1 MAYAHDGRL
10 LNIKASD
17 FGKYNS
23 TSFATGNNVSPKQFY
38 RIAHALGSN
47 SYYGGGGFVTNQ
59 GGGFSNTHGPNG
71 HRFTNAN
78 DNAYTGTPG
87 VTANNP
93 LPFTFKSTT
102 ARPRT
107 NSTGSAPS
115 ITVASMPLN
124 SPITTVSGRG
134 STGVDSNIKFSQLA
148 GIGPGSIPTDVCNNA
163 RGQANSVS
171 TVDVYGPTGG
181 TSTAGSFVVSKGSGN
196 NEYSSYYG
204 TTETNIAYT
213 VAHCNIANNWVE
225 VKLNTIAAAGDM
237 IIVYLCTTG
246 GSMYTHSGDPIY
258 LRSPTGAS
266 HSGATIGTYLAPN
279 KNETG
284 DDTFNAGY
292 YATVGSGGNV
302 GRVGFNPY
310 RSSGTYMPTIAHIFV
325 IKKGFGAISV
335 PAIANGFI
343 HLKTGATSYGTPQ
356 SSSYNIY
363 PRMGGAYFGSLH
375 GDSSQAFNITIATS
389 PFRSGG
395 NFGQWSPSNASHSG
409 QGVDWD
415 IAFSGCGQ
423 YATKGGQTGRH
434 GVWSV
439 TIDNYTGY
447 YYYAS
452 GKYGML
458 AYDGSGSSNYTPK
471 PTWGYIDTDY
481 AVHALT
487 IFR

>member
-23 TSFATGNNVSPKQFY
+23 TSFTTGNNVSPKQFY
-38 RIAHALGSN
+38 RIQHAIGSN
-47 SYYGGGGFVTNQ
+47 YYTGFTTNQ

-71 HRFTNAN
+71 HRFSNTTG
-78 DNAYTGTPG
+78 NAYTGNPSI
-87 VTANNP
+87 TANNP

-148 GIGPGSIPTDVCNNA
+148 GIGPGSIPTDVCDNA

-171 TVDVYGPTGG
+171 TVDVYPPDGPALTNG
-181 TSTAGSFVVSKGSGN
+181 TFVVSKGSGN

-204 TTETNIAYT
+204 TTATNIAYT
-213 VAHCNIANNWVE
+213 VVHCNIANSWVE

-237 IIVYLCTTG
+237 VVVYLCTTG
-246 GSMYTHSGDPIY
+246 GSMYTHTGDPIY

-266 HSGATIGTYLAPN
+266 HSGATIGTYMAPN

-284 DDTFNAGY
+284 DDTWNAGY

-325 IKKGFGAISV
+325 VKRGFGAIAV
-335 PAIANGFI
+335 PPTVANGFT
-343 HLKTGATSYGTPQ
+343 HLKYGATSYGTPQ
-356 SSSYNIY
+356 SNASYDTY
-363 PRMGGAYFGSLH
+363 PRQGGLYYGSIH
-375 GDSSQAFNITIATS
+375 GDGNQAFNITIATS

-395 NFGQWSPSNASHSG
+395 SFGQWSSSNASHSG

-415 IAFSGCGQ
+415 IAFAGCGQ
-423 YATKGGQTGRH
+423 LASKGGQYGFH

-439 TIDNYTGY
+439 TMDNYTGY
-447 YYYAS
+447 HYMTV
-452 GKYGML
+452 GKYGTL
-458 AYDGSGSSNYTPK
+458 SYAGSGSSNYSPK

>member
-23 TSFATGNNVSPKQFY
+23 TSHTTGNNVTPKQFY
-38 RIAHALGSN
+38 RIPHATTSN
-47 SYYGGGGFVTNQ
+47 VFGTSLSSQ
-59 GGGFSNTHGPNG
+59 GGGISDTHGPNG

-78 DNAYTGTPG
+78 DNGYSGSGPA

-93 LPFTFKSTT
+93 LPFTFKSVT

-107 NSTGSAPS
+107 NATASAPS

-124 SPITTVSGRG
+124 SPDTTVSGRG
-134 STGVDSNIKFSQLA
+134 STTTNSNIKFSELA
-148 GIGPGSIPTDVCNNA
+148 GIGPGSIPTDVCGNA

-181 TSTAGSFVVSKGSGN
+181 TSTNGSFVVSKGSGN

-213 VAHCNIANNWVE
+213 VVHCNIANSWVE

-237 IIVYLCTTG
+237 VVVYLCTTG

-258 LRSPTGAS
+258 LRSADGAS
-266 HSGATIGTYLAPN
+266 HSGATIGTYMAPN

-284 DDTFNAGY
+284 SDTWNAGY

-325 IKKGFGAISV
+325 VKKGLSSITAPTTVIT
-335 PAIANGFI
+335 
-343 HLKTGATSYGTPQ
+343 HTKTGASSSGTPQ
-356 SSSYNIY
+356 HLSNVVNYARTGGPYNFT
-363 PRMGGAYFGSLH
+363 GH
-375 GDSSQAFNITIATS
+375 GNGIQAFNITIATS

-395 NFGQWSPSNASHSG
+395 NFGQWSSSNASHSG
-409 QGVDWD
+409 QGVEWD
-415 IAFSGCGQ
+415 MAFSGCGTL
-423 YATKGGQTGRH
+423 ATKGGQYGRH

-439 TIDNYTGY
+439 TMDNYTGY
-447 YYYAS
+447 HYSTA
-452 GKYGML
+452 GKYGNIVY
-458 AYDGSGSSNYTPK
+458 AGVNSTGNYQPK
-471 PTWGYIDTDY
+471 PTWGYIDVDY
-481 AVHALT
+481 AVHAMT
-487 IFR
+487 IFRA

>member
-38 RIAHALGSN
+38 RIEHAKGSFYLN
-47 SYYGGGGFVTNQ
+47 YATNQ

-78 DNAYTGTPG
+78 DNTYSGTPG

-115 ITVASMPLN
+115 ITIASMPVN
-124 SPITTVSGRG
+124 TPASTISGRG
-134 STGVDSNIKFSQLA
+134 STTTNSNLKFSELA
-148 GIGPGSIPTDVCNNA
+148 GIGSGSIPTDVCDNA

-171 TVDVYGPTGG
+171 TVDVYPPDGPALTNG
-181 TSTAGSFVVSKGSGN
+181 TFVVSKGSGN

-204 TTETNIAYT
+204 TTATNIAYT
-213 VAHCNIANNWVE
+213 VVHCNIANSWVE

-237 IIVYLCTTG
+237 VVVYLCTTG
-246 GSMYTHSGDPIY
+246 GSMYTHSIDPIY

-266 HSGATIGTYLAPN
+266 HSGATIATYMAPN

-284 DDTFNAGY
+284 MDTWNAGY

-325 IKKGFGAISV
+325 IKKGFGTIGV
-335 PAIANGFI
+335 PTVANGYT
-343 HLKTGATSYGTPQ
+343 HLKTGSTSYGTPQ
-356 SSSYNIY
+356 NNSTYNAY
-363 PRMGGAYFGSLH
+363 PRMGGAYFGNSH
-375 GDSSQAFNITIATS
+375 GDSNQAFNITIATS
-389 PFRSGG
+389 PFTSGG
-395 NFGQWSPSNASHSG
+395 NFGQWSSSNASHSG

-415 IAFSGCGQ
+415 MAFAGCGSL
-423 YATKGGQTGRH
+423 ANKGGVYGFH

-447 YYYAS
+447 YYYTA
-452 GKYGML
+452 GKYGTVT
-458 AYDGSGSSNYTPK
+458 YPGSGSSNYTPQ

>member
-23 TSFATGNNVSPKQFY
+23 TSFTTGNNVSPKQFY
-38 RIAHALGSN
+38 RIEHGHASN
-47 SYYGGGGFVTNQ
+47 YLNVYATKQ
-59 GGGFSNTHGPNG
+59 GAGFSNTHGPNG
-71 HRFTNAN
+71 HRFTNAT
-78 DNAYTGTPG
+78 DNAISGNPG

-93 LPFTFKSTT
+93 LPFTFYSTT

-115 ITVASMPLN
+115 ITTASMPLN
-124 SPITTVSGRG
+124 SPTATISGRG
-134 STGVDSNIKFSQLA
+134 TSTSNSNIKFSQLA
-148 GIGPGSIPTDVCNNA
+148 GIGPGAIPTDRCNNNRA
-163 RGQANSVS
+163 QANSVS
-171 TVDVYGPTGG
+171 TVDVWGPIGG
-181 TSTAGSFVVSKGSGN
+181 DSQNDALLGSFVTSKGSGN
-196 NEYSSYYG
+196 NAYSSYYG
-204 TTETNIAYT
+204 TSTYNLAYT
-213 VAHCNIANNWVE
+213 IVHCNLSNSWVE

-237 IIVYLCTTG
+237 IVVYLCTSG
-246 GSMYTHSGDPIY
+246 GSMYTHTSDPIY
-258 LRSPTGAS
+258 LRSPTGGS
-266 HSGATIGTYLAPN
+266 HSGATIGTYMAPN

-284 DDTFNAGY
+284 MDTWNAGY

-325 IKKGFGAISV
+325 IKKGYGSIY
-335 PAIANGFI
+335 PPMTANGFA
-343 HLKTGATSYGTPQ
+343 HLKYSSSSYGTPQ
-356 SSSYNIY
+356 NNSTYNAYPKNGTYSSH
-363 PRMGGAYFGSLH
+363 GGSQ
-375 GDSSQAFNITIATS
+375 QAFNITIATS
-389 PFRSGG
+389 PFTSNGG
-395 NFGQWSPSNASHSG
+395 FGKWSSSNASHSG

-415 IAFSGCGQ
+415 MAFSGMGE
-423 YATKGGQTGRH
+423 YDTKGGVSGRH

-447 YYYAS
+447 YYYTV
-452 GKYGML
+452 GKYGTIGY
-458 AYDGSGSSNYTPK
+458 AGSGTSNYTPQ

-481 AVHALT
+481 AVHAMT